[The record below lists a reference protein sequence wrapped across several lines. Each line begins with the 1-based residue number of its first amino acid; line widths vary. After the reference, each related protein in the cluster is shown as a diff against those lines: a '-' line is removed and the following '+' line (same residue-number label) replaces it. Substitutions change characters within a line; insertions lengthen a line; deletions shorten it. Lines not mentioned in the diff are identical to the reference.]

1 MQTNKILIIALVI
14 LAAFYLF
21 KCLAQ
26 KKNENFV
33 NMWENS
39 FGNPVNNDVG
49 PRAVSAG
56 NSYATLGSSC
66 TSCSE
71 RPSLRGIM
79 NS

>member
-21 KCLAQ
+21 KYLAQ
-26 KKNENFV
+26 KKNENFI
-33 NMWENS
+33 M
-39 FGNPVNNDVG
+39 PQYNDIG
-49 PRAVSAG
+49 HPAVSSG
-56 NSYATLGSSC
+56 DSYATLGSSC

-71 RPSLRGIM
+71 RPSLSGIM